1 MSKPKPT
8 EAQLSVL
15 GDTIHYAREA
25 AGLTQEQLAE
35 IIDCSPRWVQ
45 KLESCKSN
53 PHWLTLMQLC
63 ALLDINIRELE
74 EKLGL
79 GSLEGAL

>member
-8 EAQLSVL
+8 EDQLSVL

-63 ALLDINIRELE
+63 ALLDIDARALQ
-74 EKLGL
+74 KDLGL
-79 GSLEGAL
+79 KSLQGAL